1 MKKKGFTLVELMG
14 VIVLLGILGVVII
27 PKIGNS
33 ITNGKEISYK
43 AQIEQIKKATR
54 DFFAEN
60 TDLLDDDSTVT
71 IKLGVLKQKG
81 YLPVDMKNP
90 KNKKTISNES
100 TIAVTEDD
108 GNYNI
113 EVTLVDLESVT
124 ENTNSNAPIIVLNGN
139 YIEYVDVDS
148 FYNDKGAIART
159 AGGREIYDVSV
170 QIEYNGVEQT
180 KLDTSQTRT
189 YNVIYSA
196 TDSGVTSTA
205 TRTVIV
211 RDTEPPKIIFPKDT
225 IIPLNQVFSFD
236 ASADVRVIDNHDS
249 NPTLTVNSSIADLP
263 GTYIMTYIARDH
275 SGNETTERRIVKVID
290 FSSYYTQL
298 EYIESTGAQ
307 YILTDIVPTDDTG
320 VVMRFSSSNTNT
332 NGIFIGSKSSTN
344 VNFGIG
350 NIDNEIYFGWNTLTP
365 SEDRREIIENT
376 IYEAELNYEG
386 CNASGL
392 NSVPVDAPLGT
403 LESTT
408 APIAIF
414 ANNNNGTINAYSRIK
429 LYQMVITENDEM
441 THYLIPCKR
450 NVDDEIGLYDAVT
463 GNFYTNMGSE
473 NFRKGEL

>member
-1 MKKKGFTLVELMG
+1 MKSKGFTLVELMG

-33 ITNGKEISYK
+33 LTNSKEVSYK
-43 AQIEQIKKATR
+43 AQVEQIKKATR

-60 TDLLDDDSTVT
+60 TELLEEDSTVT

-81 YLPVDMKNP
+81 YLPVEMKDP
-90 KNKKTISNES
+90 RNKKSISNES
-100 TIAVTEDD
+100 TIAVTEKD

-113 EVTLVDLESVT
+113 EVTIIDLESVT
-124 ENTNSNAPIIVLNGN
+124 ENMNSNAPIIVLNGN
-139 YIEYVDVDS
+139 YIEYVEVDS
-148 FYNDKGAIART
+148 FYNDKGAFART
-159 AGGREIYDVSV
+159 AGGREIYDLSV
-170 QIEYNGVEQT
+170 QIQYNGVEQT

-189 YNVIYSA
+189 YNIIYSA

-211 RDTEPPKIIFPKDT
+211 RDTEPPKVLFPKDT
-225 IIPLNQVFSFD
+225 IIPVNQVNTFD
-236 ASADVRVIDNHDS
+236 ALSDVRIIDNHDS
-249 NPTLTVNSSIADLP
+249 NPTVTVSSSIANLP
-263 GTYIMTYIARDH
+263 GSYVITYMVQDH
-275 SGNETTERRIVKVID
+275 SGNETIERRIVKVID
-290 FSSYYTQL
+290 FSSYYTEL

-365 SEDRREIIENT
+365 SEDRREIDENT

-414 ANNNNGTINAYSRIK
+414 ANNDNGTINAYSRIK
-429 LYQMVITENDEM
+429 LYQMVITEGNEIA
-441 THYLIPCKR
+441 HYLIPCIR
-450 NVDDEIGLYDAVT
+450 NIDNEIGLYDAVT
-463 GNFYTNMGSE
+463 GNFYANMGSE
-473 NFRKGEL
+473 NFRKGER